1 MISRRNFVSALGAG
15 LALAGCDRRSIASA
29 RSISPATA
37 TLYRNGRIWTG
48 VSAAPWI
55 DAMALSGDRIFALGG
70 KALASGAARVIDLQG
85 ALVVPGFIDNHT
97 HMTIGALALSQVNLF
112 EVKTRAA
119 FIEAIGAAAR
129 KVKPGKWLEGFGW
142 DAERWGGELPT
153 RQWVDG
159 ITGDTPISLSRSDG
173 HSKFL
178 NSAALRLVGID
189 RNTPNPAGGTILRDT
204 KGEATGIL
212 RDNALELVGRI
223 VPKPRNAEIDEAV
236 RMAISRALSRGVT
249 QVHGCDLDWSA
260 LESFRRLRA
269 AGEPGIRFNSYV
281 PIQDWERMAEI
292 VRSEGRGDDWV
303 RWGGVKAYV
312 DGSLGSR
319 TAYMD
324 APYADDVHNH
334 GLIRQPREKLQAW
347 IEGADAAG
355 LQVAAHAIG
364 TAANELTL
372 DIFAAAA
379 AKNGTHDRRFRI
391 EHAQHLGARSIPRFK
406 AQGVIASLQP
416 YHAIDDGRWAE
427 GPLGKDRLEGSWAAR
442 SLIDAGATVTFG
454 SDWPVAP
461 LDPLTG
467 IEAAVL
473 RRTTDGKHPDG
484 FVPSQKISVA
494 ESLSAYTSANA
505 YAGFQEDRLGTI
517 KPGNLADFVV
527 LADDILKIDPA
538 RIAKTE
544 VLRTVVGGIERFT
557 SASVQK

>member
-15 LALAGCDRRSIASA
+15 LALAGCNRRPIASA
-29 RSISPATA
+29 GSLLPTTA
-37 TLYRNGRIWTG
+37 KLYRNGRIWTG
-48 VSAAPWI
+48 VSAAPLT
-55 DAMALSGDRIFALGG
+55 DAMALSGDRIVALGG
-70 KALASGAARVIDLQG
+70 KALASDAARIIDLQG

-97 HMTIGALALSQVNLF
+97 HMTIGALALSQVNLL

-119 FIEAIGAAAR
+119 FIDAIGAAAR

-153 RQWVDG
+153 RQWVDDV
-159 ITGDTPISLSRSDG
+159 TGDIPISLFRSDG
-173 HSKFL
+173 HTKFL
-178 NSAALRLVGID
+178 NSAALKLAGID

-212 RDNALELVGRI
+212 RDNALDLVDRI
-223 VPKPRNAEIDEAV
+223 VPKPSNGEIDAAL
-236 RMAISRALSRGVT
+236 RLGIAQALSRGVT
-249 QVHGCDLDWSA
+249 QVHGCDLDRSA
-260 LESFRRLRA
+260 LECFRRLRA
-269 AGEPGIRFNSYV
+269 TGEPGIRFNSFV

-324 APYADDVHNH
+324 APFADDPHNR
-334 GLIRQPREKLQAW
+334 GLIRYSREQLRSW
-347 IEGADAAG
+347 IESADKAG

-364 TAANELTL
+364 TAANELAL
-372 DIFAAAA
+372 DIFGEVAAA
-379 AKNGTHDRRFRI
+379 NGARDRRFRI
-391 EHAQHLGARSIPRFK
+391 EHAQHLNASAIPRFK

-427 GPLGKDRLEGSWAAR
+427 GPLGKNRLEGSWAAR

-473 RRTTDGKHPDG
+473 RQTTDGKHPDG
-484 FVPSQKISVA
+484 FVPSQKVSVA
-494 ESLSAYTSANA
+494 ESLSAYTAANA

-538 RIAKTE
+538 QIAKTE

>member
-1 MISRRNFVSALGAG
+1 MISRRNFVSAVGAG
-15 LALAGCDRRSIASA
+15 LALAGCDRRSIASTH
-29 RSISPATA
+29 SISPATT

-48 VSAAPWI
+48 VSAAPWT
-55 DAMALSGDRIFALGG
+55 DAMALSGDRILALGG
-70 KALASGAARVIDLQG
+70 KALAGGSHRIIDLQG

-97 HMTIGALALSQVNLF
+97 HYTIGSAALTQVDLVS
-112 EVKTRAA
+112 VKSKQA
-119 FIEAIGAAAR
+119 FIDAIGAAVR
-129 KVKPGKWLEGFGW
+129 NVKPGKWLEGFGW
-142 DAERWGGELPT
+142 DAVRLGGELPM
-153 RQWVDG
+153 RQWVDAV
-159 ITGDTPISLSRSDG
+159 TGDTPISLSRSDG

-178 NSAALRLVGID
+178 NSAALRLAGID
-189 RNTPNPAGGTILRDT
+189 RNTPTPAGGTIVRDA

-212 RDNALELVGRI
+212 SDNALALVERVIPAPSDGE
-223 VPKPRNAEIDEAV
+223 VDEAV
-236 RMAISRALSRGVT
+236 RLGIRRALSRGIT

-260 LESFRRLRA
+260 YHSFRRLRA
-269 AGEPGIRFNSYV
+269 NGEPGIRFNSFV
-281 PIQDWERMAEI
+281 PIQDWERMAQI

-473 RRTTDGKHPDG
+473 RQTTDGKHPDG
-484 FVPSQKISVA
+484 FVPSQKVSVA
-494 ESLSAYTSANA
+494 ESLSAYTAANA

-538 RIAKTE
+538 QIAKTE

>member
-1 MISRRNFVSALGAG
+1 MISRRGFVATLGSG
-15 LALAGCDRRSIASA
+15 IALAGCGRRNLGAASLTTPGA
-29 RSISPATA
+29 NTI
-37 TLYRNGRIWTG
+37 YKNGRIWTG
-48 VSAAPWI
+48 VAGAPWT
-55 DAMALSGDRIFALGG
+55 DALTVAGDRIVALG
-70 KALASGAARVIDLQG
+70 KSALASRSARIVDLQG
-85 ALVVPGFIDNHT
+85 ALVIPGFMDNHT
-97 HMTIGALALSQVNLF
+97 HYTIGSAALTQVDLVS
-112 EVKTRAA
+112 VKSKQA
-119 FIEAIGAAAR
+119 FIDAIGVAVR

-142 DAERWGGELPT
+142 DAVRLGGELPM
-153 RQWVDG
+153 RQWVDAV
-159 ITGDTPISLSRSDG
+159 TGDTPISLSRSDG

-178 NSAALRLVGID
+178 NSAALRLAGID
-189 RNTPNPAGGTILRDT
+189 RNTPTPAGGTILRDA

-212 RDNALELVGRI
+212 SDNALALVERVI
-223 VPKPRNAEIDEAV
+223 PPPSDAEVDEAV
-236 RMAISRALSRGVT
+236 RLGIKRALSRGIT

-260 LESFRRLRA
+260 YHSFRRLRA
-269 AGEPGIRFNSYV
+269 NGEPGIRFNSFV
-281 PIQDWERMAEI
+281 PIQDWERMAAI

-319 TAYMD
+319 TAFMD
-324 APYADDVHNH
+324 APFADDPHNH
-334 GLIRQPREKLQAW
+334 GLLRQSRETLQAW
-347 IEGADAAG
+347 VDGADAAG

-364 TAANELTL
+364 TAANELAL
-372 DIFAAAA
+372 DIFAATA
-379 AKNGTHDRRFRI
+379 AKNGARDRRFRI
-391 EHAQHLGARSIPRFK
+391 EHVQHLAARSIPRFK
-406 AQGVIASLQP
+406 AQGVIASMQP
-416 YHAIDDGRWAE
+416 YHAIDDGRWAA
-427 GPLGKDRLEGSWAAR
+427 GPLGPDRLEGSWAAR
-442 SLIDAGATVTFG
+442 SLLDAGATVTFG

-494 ESLSAYTSANA
+494 ESLSAYTAANA

-544 VLRTVVGGIERFT
+544 VLRTVVGGVERFT

>member
-1 MISRRNFVSALGAG
+1 MISRRGFVAALGSG
-15 LALAGCDRRSIASA
+15 IALTGCGRQSL
-29 RSISPATA
+29 ATA
-37 TLYRNGRIWTG
+37 NLAAPNDVTVYKNGRIWTG
-48 VSAAPWI
+48 VVGAPWTN
-55 DAMALSGDRIFALGG
+55 ALAIAGDHIVALGQS
-70 KALASGAARVIDLQG
+70 ALADRSARIVDLQG

-97 HMTIGALALSQVNLF
+97 HMTIGSAALTQVDLVS
-112 EVKTRAA
+112 VKTREE
-119 FIEAIGAAAR
+119 FIATIGAAAR
-129 KVKPGKWLEGFGW
+129 RLPAGKWLEGFGW

-153 RQWVDG
+153 RQWVDAA
-159 ITGDTPISLSRSDG
+159 TGDTPISLSRSDG

-178 NSAALRLVGID
+178 NSAALRLAGID
-189 RNTPNPAGGTILRDT
+189 RNTPTPAGGTILRDA

-212 RDNALELVGRI
+212 RDNALTLVDRVI
-223 VPKPRNAEIDEAV
+223 PPPSDADVDAAV
-236 RMAISRALSRGVT
+236 RLGITRALSRGVT

-260 LESFRRLRA
+260 YHVFRRLRA

-324 APYADDVHNH
+324 APFADDPHNR
-334 GLIRQPREKLQAW
+334 GLIRQPRETLQAW
-347 IEGADAAG
+347 IEAADAAG

-364 TAANELTL
+364 TAANDLTL

-379 AKNGTHDRRFRI
+379 AKNGVRDRRFRI
-391 EHAQHLGARSIPRFK
+391 EHAQHLNARSIPRFK

-427 GPLGKDRLEGSWAAR
+427 GPLGKNRLEGSWAAR

-473 RRTTDGKHPDG
+473 RLTTDGKHPDG

-494 ESLSAYTSANA
+494 ESLSAYTAANA

-538 RIAKTE
+538 QIAKTE
-544 VLRTVVGGIERFT
+544 VLRTVVGGVERFT

>member
-1 MISRRNFVSALGAG
+1 MISRRGIVAALGSG
-15 LALAGCDRRSIASA
+15 IALAGCSRLALSNA
-29 RSISPATA
+29 RSSSSGTR

-48 VSAAPWI
+48 TKGVPWT
-55 DAMALSGDRIFALGG
+55 DALAIGGDRIVALGQS
-70 KALASGAARVIDLQG
+70 ALTSGAARIVDLKG

-112 EVKTRAA
+112 EVKTREA
-119 FIEAIGAAAR
+119 FIEAVGAAVG

-153 RQWVDG
+153 RQWVDAV
-159 ITGDTPISLSRSDG
+159 TGDTPISLSRSDG
-173 HSKFL
+173 HTKFL
-178 NSAALRLVGID
+178 NSAALKLAGID
-189 RNTPNPAGGTILRDT
+189 RNTPNPAGGTILRDAN
-204 KGEATGIL
+204 GEATGIL
-212 RDNALELVGRI
+212 RDNALDLVDRI
-223 VPKPRNAEIDEAV
+223 VPKPGNTEIDAAV
-236 RMAISRALSRGVT
+236 RLAISQALSRGVT

-269 AGEPGIRFNSYV
+269 AGEPGIRFNSYI

-292 VRSEGRGDDWV
+292 VRREGRGDDWV
-303 RWGGVKAYV
+303 RWGGVKAFV

-324 APYADDVHNH
+324 APFADDPHNR
-334 GLIRQPREKLQAW
+334 GLIRQPRETLQAW

-364 TAANELTL
+364 TAANDLAL
-372 DIFAAAA
+372 DIFAATA
-379 AKNGTHDRRFRI
+379 AKNGARDRRFRI
-391 EHAQHLGARSIPRFK
+391 EHVQHLNARSIPRFK
-406 AQGVIASLQP
+406 AQGVVASLQP

-442 SLIDAGATVTFG
+442 ALIDAGATVTFG

-473 RRTTDGKHPDG
+473 RRTTDGKHPEG
-484 FVPSQKISVA
+484 FVPSQKVSVA
-494 ESLSAYTSANA
+494 ESLSAYTAANA

-517 KPGNLADFVV
+517 RTGNLADFVV
-527 LADDILKIDPA
+527 LADDIFTVDPA
-538 RIAKTE
+538 RIARTE
-544 VLRTVVGGIERFT
+544 VLRTIVGGVERFA
-557 SASVQK
+557 ASV